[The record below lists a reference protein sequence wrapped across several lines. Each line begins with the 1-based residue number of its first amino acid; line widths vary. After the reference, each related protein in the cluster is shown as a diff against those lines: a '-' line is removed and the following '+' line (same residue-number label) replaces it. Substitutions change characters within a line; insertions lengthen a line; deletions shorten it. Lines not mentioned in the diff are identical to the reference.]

1 MILPHS
7 ILIVLFGIMILFLYI
22 AFAFFR
28 GSAWKAFLDLI
39 EIVAVVVSYLLS
51 FFASVVRIFGKLFPF
66 TSSYEWLFNKYPGSN
81 FAEERREE
89 FIQRG
94 IAHIEREEYEIEQS
108 PHELVQEIQ
117 SSSKTASRQLSDGEA
132 LFGFALAA
140 VGYFSIGPKVLATFL
155 SFGLALAVAA
165 RLTALNTVLFKNPDL
180 NESPKRLLVMDAWN
194 RAMSNGVKILSA
206 LTMFRFIRRLDERF
220 YELYL
225 DRILDRSF
233 KDDIGKLEAGQSIY
247 RPFLAVV
254 VAKNKGLSPS
264 EASQEL
270 FSENVFDTTVEEK
283 GSDEKK

>member
-1 MILPHS
+1 
-7 ILIVLFGIMILFLYI
+7 MILFLYI

-94 IAHIEREEYEIEQS
+94 IAHIDREEYEIEQS